1 MRKIFVPS
9 RLWYENQERELV
21 FPDRW
26 QVDNLNPPGFDKPA
40 LAATQIRERIERPIA
55 GPTLEELAGG
65 KKQAVIV
72 FDDMTRPTPVKDIA
86 PTILEILHRAGM
98 KKDQIRFIWAL
109 GTHAAYDMINA
120 RKKLGDEIVE
130 NYAVYN
136 HDPFQ
141 NTVRVGRTP
150 TGVELWFNREFMAC
164 DLKIGIGCITPHVH
178 VGYGGGA
185 KIALP
190 GVAGI
195 ETINQFHNQLYRDR
209 ARTGLGNFEKNIL
222 REECDAA
229 GDIVGLNFKA
239 DSLLNR
245 RGQIT
250 SLYAGPFRATHAA
263 GGEEGKEHYGIPYTA
278 GYDLVV
284 ANSYAKANESA
295 IAALLGL
302 MLIRPK
308 EGILVL
314 ISDAPEGQVPHY
326 VMRAWGSDYGGRH
339 YQPKPK
345 GYISRLMK
353 KLIVLAPNPDRTSLD
368 LICHPDDAILVKTWP
383 EVLAILEKDFP
394 HQARVAVVPDGTMQ
408 YLKSPQA

>member
-26 QVDNLNPPGFDKPA
+26 QVDNLNPPGFDKPG
-40 LAATQIRERIERPIA
+40 LSPGQIRERIEHPLA
-55 GPTLEELAGG
+55 GPALEDLARG

-109 GTHAAYDMINA
+109 GTHAAYDMLHA

-164 DLKIGIGCITPHVH
+164 DLKVGLGCITPHVH

-229 GDIVGLNFKA
+229 GDIVGLNFKV
-239 DSLLNR
+239 DCLLNR

>member
-1 MRKIFVPS
+1 MQKVSIPS
-9 RLWYENQERELV
+9 RLWYENREWELI

-26 QVDNLNPPGFDKPA
+26 QVDNLNSPGFDKPG
-40 LAATQIRERIERPIA
+40 LSAAQVRERIERPVA
-55 GPTLEELAGG
+55 GPALGDLAAG

-72 FDDMTRPTPVKDIA
+72 FDDMTRPTPVKEIA
-86 PTILEILHRAGM
+86 PAILEILRSAGM
-98 KKDQIRFIWAL
+98 RKDQIRFIWAL

-120 RKKLGDEIVE
+120 RKKLGGEIVE

-209 ARTGLGNFEKNIL
+209 ARTGLGNFEKNIM

-229 GDIVGLNFKA
+229 GDLVGLNFKV
-239 DSLLNR
+239 DCLLNR

-250 SLYAGPFRATHAA
+250 GLYAGSFRATHAA
-263 GGEEGKEHYGIPYTA
+263 GAEEGKEHYGIPHAA

-308 EGILVL
+308 EGTLVL
-314 ISDAPEGQVPHY
+314 VSDAPEGQVPHY

-339 YQPKPK
+339 YQPRAR
-345 GYISRLMK
+345 GFVSHLMK
-353 KLIVLAPNPDRTSLD
+353 KLIVMAPYPDRTSLD
-368 LICHPDDAILVKTWP
+368 LICHPDDAVTVKTWP
-383 EVLAILEKDFP
+383 EVLAILENDFP
-394 HQARVAVVPDGTMQ
+394 AQARVAVVPDGTMQ
-408 YLKSPQA
+408 YLKPPKF